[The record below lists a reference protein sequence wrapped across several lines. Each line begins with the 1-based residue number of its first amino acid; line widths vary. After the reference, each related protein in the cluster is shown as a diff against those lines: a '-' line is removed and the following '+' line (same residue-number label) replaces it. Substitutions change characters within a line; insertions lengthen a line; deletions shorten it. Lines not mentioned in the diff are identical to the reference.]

1 VRRREFITLLGN
13 AAVAWPLA
21 ARAQQ
26 AARMKRVGVLLP
38 ASREDSE
45 YPSLL
50 RAFVQALKQLGWT
63 DGTNVQI
70 VTRWAGGR
78 SEGIRKAAMELA
90 ALVPDVILGPGNASV
105 GPLLQVTRTV
115 PIVFVIVPDPVGAG
129 FVNSLARPG
138 GNATGFTSFEYDIG
152 GKWLELLKE
161 AVPNLARVGVL
172 RDANIAAGVGQWSA
186 IQTAASA
193 FGVDATPLNLGNA
206 DEVTRVVG
214 DFARIKNGGLIL
226 TSSALAL
233 RDRDL
238 IVELAAQHQL
248 PALYYARAFVTSGG
262 LMSYGSSR
270 IDQFQHAATYVD
282 RILRGERPSDLPVQA
297 PTKYELVIN
306 LKTAKV
312 LGLTVPPTLLARAD
326 EVIE

>member
-1 VRRREFITLLGN
+1 
-13 AAVAWPLA
+13 
-21 ARAQQ
+21 
-26 AARMKRVGVLLP
+26 M
-38 ASREDSE
+38 
-45 YPSLL
+45 
-50 RAFVQALKQLGWT
+50 
-63 DGTNVQI
+63 QI

-193 FGVDATPLNLGNA
+193 FGVDVTPLNLGNA

-226 TSSALAL
+226 TSSALAI
-233 RDRDL
+233 RHRDL
-238 IVELAAQHQL
+238 IVRLAAQHQL

-262 LMSYGSSR
+262 LVLLRLQS
-270 IDQFQHAATYVD
+270 D
-282 RILRGERPSDLPVQA
+282 RSVPARGDLCRSHP
-297 PTKYELVIN
+297 
-306 LKTAKV
+306 
-312 LGLTVPPTLLARAD
+312 ARREAF
-326 EVIE
+326 